1 MSTCRSSCHVIS
13 SGVNT
18 VTYLCH
24 LDRMES
30 PRFTK
35 GDLCTTAPPV
45 ISRSECDEKS
55 YLFQSLK
62 ISSFGRNDKKTS
74 CAKVS
79 KDMIPP
85 FGRDK
90 DFFTS
95 LRPPLCGSPI
105 FSVTSF
111 LRNDM
116 IIELNSKALDCH
128 SRPTPPKQLI
138 WLRRL
143 DGSGNPEMQ
152 MLCGPPFPDQAEDKF
167 HGGDTNF

>member
-30 PRFTK
+30 SCFTK

-62 ISSFGRNDKKTS
+62 ISPFGRNDKKTS

-128 SRPTPPKQLI
+128 SR
-138 WLRRL
+138 
-143 DGSGNPEMQ
+143 GSGNPEMQ

-167 HGGDTNF
+167 HGGDTNFEIVI